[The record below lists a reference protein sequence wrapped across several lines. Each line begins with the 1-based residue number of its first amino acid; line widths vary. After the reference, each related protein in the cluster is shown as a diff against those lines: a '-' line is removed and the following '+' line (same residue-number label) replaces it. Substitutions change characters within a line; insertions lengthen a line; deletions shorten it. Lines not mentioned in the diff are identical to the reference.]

1 MLASLTLAAALA
13 ACGGGGETA
22 IDDSV
27 ASPSAARDYPT
38 ATAAKTPPVVG
49 ADALVPASAPP
60 EANGVSAPVPVVFNA
75 SRSARA
81 GDIVSV
87 QGENFGSAP
96 VVWLDA
102 VGSTPSTPLTVLNQ
116 VSSGWLAVQV
126 PAGATGALALR
137 ISNGSSTSALVK
149 LNAAT
154 PHHLDAMQIVPGGA
168 VRLFG
173 RNLALPGSTPTVM
186 VDGQAASVNLA
197 ASDEHM
203 LSVTAPAGLRAS
215 SAAVIT
221 VDNGNGTGASTL
233 DRSIS
238 IATGHSGDPLG
249 LGVGW
254 AAAFGPLM
262 TRPINAAT
270 DSRLARR
277 VVCDGKTDDRGAVQG
292 ALVLVQRNGGGVVN
306 LPAGIC
312 MLRGSLQMLSGTVL
326 QGAGKDRTELRSGV
340 DSAIY
345 TDRSDLI
352 GVRAL
357 TLTSTIN
364 GAGSSLNL
372 KNSTRV
378 AIQSVRVNEGA
389 RAMAWMYGNTNLVIT
404 DSEFLQTGSLDA
416 PGAVHASS
424 NAGLVFTRNTVSFL
438 NNTGTDLSH
447 TKDAFV
453 QGNRWIRDASRQAD
467 PGVVHTV
474 AINFAHRIAL
484 VGNEFTTINGPVDPA
499 KNDGETILTEGG
511 GPRRTEGL
519 GRITSAT
526 ANTVFDPTGLPN
538 PNAFINGALPE
549 NYGVAIVS
557 GRGAGQTRRVT
568 SFAAGR
574 ISVARAW
581 DVLPDSSSRYATA
594 VWGLEKALIKG
605 NNLTYNTRGIWL
617 YSTAVQD
624 IDIVD
629 NTLVENGGI
638 LVRSFQDV
646 GNNWFSPVLNVRIA
660 GNTLSNTTR
669 RYPSYVSIYFANLD
683 GLASIGTSHI
693 GVEVRR
699 NALTANNPNIDSTR
713 FDTPATKEG
722 YMNFMFVSTS
732 RYEANSTPRL
742 LGTIMQGNTCNHCAT
757 AFRLGTGAVGT
768 MLIGNELLNSGGL
781 WSDTAVPNSGESA
794 LATWVR

>member
-1 MLASLTLAAALA
+1 MIVRANAYAQDTPELRNDNGPFAAPFTAQKAPLMAIQWFPGHMHLTRK
-13 ACGGGGETA
+13 A
-22 IDDSV
+22 IAQRIKEID
-27 ASPSAARDYPT
+27 
-38 ATAAKTPPVVG
+38 VVIE
-49 ADALVPASAPP
+49 V
-60 EANGVSAPVPVVFNA
+60 
-75 SRSARA
+75 
-81 GDIVSV
+81 
-87 QGENFGSAP
+87 
-96 VVWLDA
+96 LDA
-102 VGSTPSTPLTVLNQ
+102 
-116 VSSGWLAVQV
+116 
-126 PAGATGALALR
+126 R
-137 ISNGSSTSALVK
+137 
-149 LNAAT
+149 
-154 PHHLDAMQIVPGGA
+154 
-168 VRLFG
+168 
-173 RNLALPGSTPTVM
+173 LPGSSANPLLAELTGHKPTLKILNKQDMADPARTALWLAFYNAVANTRA
-186 VDGQAASVNLA
+186 VALQASDAGCAASLIAACHTLAPGRAGMVKPMRVLICGVPNVGKSTLINTLSNKRQAKTGDEAGITKLEQRITLADDFYLYDTPGLLWPRIVVAQSGLNLA

-215 SAAVIT
+215 TAAVIT

-438 NNTGTDLSH
+438 NNTGTD
-447 TKDAFV
+447 

-617 YSTAVQD
+617 YSTAV
-624 IDIVD
+624 
-629 NTLVENGGI
+629 E
-638 LVRSFQDV
+638 
-646 GNNWFSPVLNVRIA
+646 
-660 GNTLSNTTR
+660 TR
-669 RYPSYVSIYFANLD
+669 
-683 GLASIGTSHI
+683 
-693 GVEVRR
+693 
-699 NALTANNPNIDSTR
+699 
-713 FDTPATKEG
+713 
-722 YMNFMFVSTS
+722 
-732 RYEANSTPRL
+732 
-742 LGTIMQGNTCNHCAT
+742 
-757 AFRLGTGAVGT
+757 
-768 MLIGNELLNSGGL
+768 
-781 WSDTAVPNSGESA
+781 
-794 LATWVR
+794 